1 MFNGGL
7 GFYGSSSF
15 RVGNEL
21 LAADDKTLFSRPFL
35 ALTQALSAVPAQT
48 DAKAAKKK
56 KGKHGDADRLFL
68 TYSVPSAV
76 KASVRSPVSGL
87 RPLALLRNAHGE
99 EAGINPRTSEL
110 SSERRVSTLRK
121 D

>member
-1 MFNGGL
+1 MFSDGL

-68 TYSVPSAV
+68 AYSAPSAV
-76 KASVRSPVSGL
+76 KASVRSPVSSL
-87 RPLALLRNAHGE
+87 WPCSATRMEKRPE
-99 EAGINPRTSEL
+99 
-110 SSERRVSTLRK
+110 
-121 D
+121 